1 MLTTN
6 QKSELER
13 AIASYLRQNGYK
25 ESYATFTSE
34 TNTTGDENK
43 KYDDL
48 LSRKWVSV
56 VRLQKKLM
64 DLQSQVD
71 EYQKEVKEV
80 STPGGLDK
88 RKDPSQWLPRAPP
101 RHTLGGH
108 KSPITA
114 VKLHPNFVTLA
125 TASEDATIKLW
136 DFESGD
142 FERTLKSHTDSVNS
156 IDFDPSGKYLAS
168 SSADMTI
175 KMWDFSSGDFEC
187 LRTLHGHD
195 HNVSCVKFIST
206 EILVS
211 ASRDKTVKLWA
222 TESGHNTHTLKGHL
236 DWVRRAIP
244 SPCGKMIASCSND
257 FSIKIW
263 DLEKKEIKHDLRE
276 HEHVVED
283 VCWAN
288 STSNEY
294 IIKAS
299 SIEESKK
306 QSGDSNGV
314 VSRFVV
320 SACRDKTIKFWDI
333 HTSSVIFTLI
343 GHDNWVRGLAFHPQ
357 GRYLISVSDDKTVK
371 SWDIENKRCHKTL
384 NDAHEHFVCCIDMH
398 RKSNLLVTGSVDT
411 KVSTWDCR

>member
-1 MLTTN
+1 
-6 QKSELER
+6 
-13 AIASYLRQNGYK
+13 
-25 ESYATFTSE
+25 
-34 TNTTGDENK
+34 
-43 KYDDL
+43 
-48 LSRKWVSV
+48 
-56 VRLQKKLM
+56 M

-80 STPGGLDK
+80 SAPGGLDK

-175 KMWDFSSGDFEC
+175 KMWDFNSGDFEC

-211 ASRDKTVKLWA
+211 ASRDKTIKLWA

-288 STSNEY
+288 STSNEF

-299 SIEESKK
+299 SIEETKK

-357 GRYLISVSDDKTVK
+357 GRY
-371 SWDIENKRCHKTL
+371 R
-384 NDAHEHFVCCIDMH
+384 A
-398 RKSNLLVTGSVDT
+398 LV
-411 KVSTWDCR
+411 W